1 MTKEFF
7 WVYWVKLSIFLSIP
21 YMMNTSNLPQ
31 KLRPEHTNELK
42 KKYTT
47 LERTIKGRLTELLLI
62 DGIGR
67 DSDSCRGL
75 SITPDFKIRELEKEE
90 NSKFISNASTI
101 KNPLLHTSEKK
112 IKEELFDLI
121 ERQVDEPDVVDAYK
135 EGIQNF
141 FADLQ
146 KKRRSYLKEHPKFA
160 QFLVQG
166 HKEYKR
172 EVDIGR
178 YNVRAQLGKLL
189 YQKFGDEAFETV
201 ETEEQTD
208 KELKKTEIL
217 RFSPKSVD
225 YLYTL
230 FYNAG
235 LVRNERGKS
244 INQVFHDGDY
254 PFIAQDI
261 KVSWEEYIDV
271 IAYLV
276 ERDKPNPHGK
286 SGKQWSEEWAKKTS
300 QFCDIIRALSNDQLG
315 IHKSEY
321 FQSENPKFEWDT
333 TTQNLF
339 DKGGDF
345 LKSEV
350 NIQNRGYNTDF
361 KLSQR
366 KKSLA
371 SCAEKI
377 IEWKRIND
385 SMGFRVSSSALDNQY
400 YQHILEI
407 SKNWLLHLTASLEN
421 EPQKYV
427 NPWETISIKKVIIDN
442 KWVLQ
447 KEDMES
453 FKNALKDIAHVENR
467 EKPKTPY
474 VSDDERKRTLRESYP
489 DDVANTEKW
498 DTLRSIFQQLS
509 GGKERGSNGSYKDFK
524 LNITLEVKNA
534 NGEPTSTKSME
545 VQFDD
550 INNGIGLANFNIR
563 NCERSINTQ
572 SRLSFDLPLTQARQ
586 IIEKNLKYMSFWA
599 KDKDPK
605 FSKIEFPDEEV
616 IDISSFIK
624 RDSKNGLDIDR
635 ATVKIINY
643 FLQKWTF
650 FLYHRA
656 DSTKPVWD
664 IYLEKGMLAP
674 KNLESWHVGDI
685 RICTSLEVATQQHSY
700 LQNKREDQV
709 WIYIP
714 ERAKIW
720 WISLGDLIERINL
733 WKVNRDKKEE
743 NQS

>member
-101 KNPLLHTSEKK
+101 KNPLLHTSETK

-121 ERQVDEPDVVDAYK
+121 ERQVDEQDVVDAYK
-135 EGIQNF
+135 EWIQDF
-141 FADLQ
+141 FTNLQ
-146 KKRRSYLKEHPKFA
+146 NKRRSYLKAHPKFA

-172 EVDIGR
+172 GVDIGR

-189 YQKFGDEAFETV
+189 YQKFGEEAFETV

-208 KELKKTEIL
+208 KGLKKTEIL

-321 FQSENPKFEWDT
+321 FQSENPKFEWDL
-333 TTQNLF
+333 TTQKLF
-339 DKGGDF
+339 NIGGEF
-345 LKSEV
+345 LKNEV
-350 NIQNRGYNTDF
+350 NIQNRLYNTDF
-361 KLSQR
+361 SLSQR

-377 IEWKRIND
+377 IEGKRIND
-385 SMGFRVSSSALDNQY
+385 SMGFRVSSSALDNEY
-400 YQHILEI
+400 YQHILGV
-407 SKNWLLHLTASLEN
+407 SKNRLLHLTTSLEK

-427 NPWETISIKKVIIDN
+427 NPGETISIKKVSIDN
-442 KWVLQ
+442 KWVLK
-447 KEDMES
+447 KEDMEN
-453 FKNALKDIAHVENR
+453 FKNALSSIVHIENR

-474 VSDDERKRTLRESYP
+474 VSDDERKKTLRESYP

-534 NGEPTSTKSME
+534 NGEPTATKSME

-572 SRLSFDLPLTQARQ
+572 SRLSFDIPLTQARQ

-599 KDKDPK
+599 RDKDPK

-720 WISLGDLIERINL
+720 WISLWDLIERINL

>member
-1 MTKEFF
+1 MTKDFF
-7 WVYWVKLSIFLSIP
+7 WVYWVKLSIFLSIL

-101 KNPLLHTSEKK
+101 KNPLLHTSETK

-146 KKRRSYLKEHPKFA
+146 KKRRSYLKAHPKFA

-172 EVDIGR
+172 GVDIGR
-178 YNVRAQLGKLL
+178 YNVRTQLGKLL

-385 SMGFRVSSSALDNQY
+385 SMGFRISSSALDNQY

-442 KWVLQ
+442 KWVLK

-534 NGEPTSTKSME
+534 NGEPTATKSME

-714 ERAKIW
+714 DKDKIW

>member
-1 MTKEFF
+1 MTSAIN
-7 WVYWVKLSIFLSIP
+7 VRV
-21 YMMNTSNLPQ
+21 
-31 KLRPEHTNELK
+31 EHTDQIK
-42 KKYTT
+42 KKYTS
-47 LERTIKGRLTELLLI
+47 LERTIKWKLTELLLI
-62 DGIGR
+62 DWIGR
-67 DSDSCRGL
+67 NADSCRGL
-75 SITPDFKIRELEKEE
+75 SITPDFKIRELGKEE

-407 SKNWLLHLTASLEN
+407 SKNWLLHLTTSLEK

-427 NPWETISIKKVIIDN
+427 NPGETISIKKVSIDN
-442 KWVLQ
+442 KWVLK
-447 KEDMES
+447 KEDMEN
-453 FKNALKDIAHVENR
+453 FKNALSSIVHIENR

-474 VSDDERKRTLRESYP
+474 VSDDERKKTLRESYP

-534 NGEPTSTKSME
+534 NGEPTATKSME

-572 SRLSFDLPLTQARQ
+572 SRLSFDLPLIQARQ

-720 WISLGDLIERINL
+720 WISLWDLIERINL

>member
-1 MTKEFF
+1 
-7 WVYWVKLSIFLSIP
+7 
-21 YMMNTSNLPQ
+21 MNTSNLPQ

-75 SITPDFKIRELEKEE
+75 SITPDFKIRELEKGE

-101 KNPLLHTSEKK
+101 KNPLLHTSETK

-121 ERQVDEPDVVDAYK
+121 ERQVDEQDVVDAYK
-135 EGIQNF
+135 EWIQNF
-141 FADLQ
+141 FTNLQ
-146 KKRRSYLKEHPKFA
+146 NKRRSYLKAHPKFA

-172 EVDIGR
+172 GVDIGR

-189 YQKFGDEAFETV
+189 YQKFGEEAFETV

-208 KELKKTEIL
+208 KGLKKTEIL

-321 FQSENPKFEWDT
+321 FQSENPKFEWDL
-333 TTQNLF
+333 TTQKLF
-339 DKGGDF
+339 NIGGEF
-345 LKSEV
+345 LKNEV
-350 NIQNRGYNTDF
+350 NIQNRLYNTDF
-361 KLSQR
+361 SLSQR

-377 IEWKRIND
+377 IEGKRIND
-385 SMGFRVSSSALDNQY
+385 SMGFRVSSSALDNEY
-400 YQHILEI
+400 YQHILGV
-407 SKNWLLHLTASLEN
+407 SKNRLLHLTTSLEK

-427 NPWETISIKKVIIDN
+427 NPGETISIKKVSIDN
-442 KWVLQ
+442 KWVLK
-447 KEDMES
+447 KEDMEN
-453 FKNALKDIAHVENR
+453 FKNALSSIVHIENR

-474 VSDDERKRTLRESYP
+474 VSDDERKKTLRESYP

-534 NGEPTSTKSME
+534 NGEPTATKSME

-714 ERAKIW
+714 DKDKIW

>member
-407 SKNWLLHLTASLEN
+407 SKNWLLHLTTSLEK

-427 NPWETISIKKVIIDN
+427 NPGETISIKKVSIDN
-442 KWVLQ
+442 KWVLK
-447 KEDMES
+447 KEDMEN
-453 FKNALKDIAHVENR
+453 FKNALSSIVHIENR

-474 VSDDERKRTLRESYP
+474 VSDDERKKTLRESYP

-534 NGEPTSTKSME
+534 NGEPTATKSME

-572 SRLSFDLPLTQARQ
+572 SRLSFDLPLIQARQ

-720 WISLGDLIERINL
+720 WISLWDLIERINL

>member
-1 MTKEFF
+1 
-7 WVYWVKLSIFLSIP
+7 
-21 YMMNTSNLPQ
+21 MNTSNLPQ